1 MYNSDGWKKMGGVDD
16 QQGALEGMSDFFT
29 KRLCMNFREDSN
41 LGSKANSGGR
51 NIEVAVWE
59 LNNRDFY

>member
-1 MYNSDGWKKMGGVDD
+1 MGRVDYV
-16 QQGALEGMSDFFT
+16 QGALAEMSDFFT